1 MEVPEGRVEGK
12 YFDLMEGHI
21 VHIRPTHNYLMSME
35 DLQSLGKIITQG
47 ADGNADVPHDV
58 RRRLVDQ
65 LIMYYQL
72 HVESLREVHSLKIL
86 RELQ

>member
-1 MEVPEGRVEGK
+1 MEVPEMKVEGK

-21 VHIRPTHNYLMSME
+21 IQVRPTHNYLMSME
-35 DLQSLGKIITQG
+35 DLRYLSTIMAQGSNGK
-47 ADGNADVPHDV
+47 AEVAHDV
-58 RRRLVDQ
+58 RKRLVDQ

-72 HVESLREVHSLKIL
+72 HVESMREVNSLRIL